1 MVHQNKSHTTSTPL
15 IRKPLTKEIK
25 KERIYL
31 NTKSSKNPQLTNLDI
46 IWLFTLKNVSCLGGQ
61 NL

>member
-1 MVHQNKSHTTSTPL
+1 MVHQNKSHTTSTLL

-31 NTKSSKNPQLTNLDI
+31 NTKSSKTHGSQT
-46 IWLFTLKNVSCLGGQ
+46 
-61 NL
+61 